1 MDETA
6 RAPRRKSLSG
16 NMDEADVD
24 RTGAL
29 GRGSLSGS
37 TDEAVVDETDRAP
50 GRNSLS
56 ATTDEADV
64 NGTGALGRGSL
75 SSRTDDG
82 VVDGTGGSLRREPLS
97 GNTDEADVDET
108 CRSLRREP
116 LSGNNNEADADE
128 TCESLRGE
136 SLSGN
141 TGTAPDEADA
151 DGSESPAPRS
161 VGGTSREQPPSLL
174 GASVCCGIDEPTSA
188 TPAANAAITATASS
202 CARHARSA
210 AGRKSPAASCS
221 VSNPPWAKRRS
232 RVSSRS
238 NGTGSGIA
246 ARAASAAGP
255 AAVCTA
261 SYSSRWLRAAQF

>member
-1 MDETA
+1 MDETD

-24 RTGAL
+24 GTGAL

-37 TDEAVVDETDRAP
+37 TDDT
-50 GRNSLS
+50 
-56 ATTDEADV
+56 
-64 NGTGALGRGSL
+64 
-75 SSRTDDG
+75 
-82 VVDGTGGSLRREPLS
+82 VVDGTCESLGREPLS
-97 GNTDEADVDET
+97 GNTNEADVDEAGALSRGPLSGSTDDTVVNGT
-108 CRSLRREP
+108 CESLRREP

-128 TCESLRGE
+128 TCESPLRE

-141 TGTAPDEADA
+141 TGAAPDEADA
-151 DGSESPAPRS
+151 DRSESPAPRS
-161 VGGTSREQPPSLL
+161 VGGNSREQPPSLV

-238 NGTGSGIA
+238 NGVGSGIA